1 MKRPDQRKKTDLYA
15 PIHHGVID
23 SPAFA
28 DLSAQGVR
36 MLLIV
41 ARQWTPET
49 NGKLQAT
56 HAFASTRGIGSNTTT
71 AKAVRELLA
80 HGFLYRTRSHG
91 IDAAT
96 GKNRP
101 ALYAITWKPVKLNP
115 KPADVSLSGFV
126 LDAYKKWTPEKNSG
140 AQIVNTGHIKNC
152 TFSPKNRQRKPP
164 LENALS
170 ATEGASTESA
180 ETKHYEILAITKDI
194 SEGLADSKTTPGRKV
209 LSFRPCAKPINYFVY
224 KNSPAFAA

>member
-1 MKRPDQRKKTDLYA
+1 MKRSDQRKKTELYA
-15 PIHHGVID
+15 PIHHSVID

-28 DLSAQGVR
+28 DLSAQAAR
-36 MLLIV
+36 LLLIV
-41 ARQWTPET
+41 ARQWTPAT

-56 HAFASTRGIGSNTTT
+56 HAFARTRGINSNTTT
-71 AKAVRELLA
+71 SKAVRELLA

-91 IDAAT
+91 IDSAT

-126 LDAYKKWTPEKNSG
+126 LDAYKNWTPEKNSG
-140 AQIVNTGHIKNC
+140 AQKVNTGHINKC
-152 TFSPKNRQRKPP
+152 TFSLKNRQQNPP

-194 SEGLADSKTTPGRKV
+194 SEGLEGV
-209 LSFRPCAKPINYFVY
+209 LNFV
-224 KNSPAFAA
+224 